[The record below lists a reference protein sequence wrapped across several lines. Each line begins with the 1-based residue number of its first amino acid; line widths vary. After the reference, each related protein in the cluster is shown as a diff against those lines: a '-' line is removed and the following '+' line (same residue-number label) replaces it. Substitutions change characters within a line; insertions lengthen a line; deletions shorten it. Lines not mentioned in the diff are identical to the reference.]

1 MALQVR
7 WRLHASAS
15 PSARDQSTLAW
26 RMPFPTSMCHR
37 RDIIQLYHVYIRLSY
52 LCPLLTSSS
61 LFPGVIAWI
70 ADLDAALTGETPCST
85 SSTILGRVPSN
96 YPRTSLKNRLEL
108 SSPCYLFVPPGPRLQ
123 HTDVHAPRKAEGCN
137 SIRPGSSCWAP
148 QGTTSSMP
156 GTMQACKGAR
166 DRRFAT
172 GLQPDVCP
180 HCPAEEAAVL
190 PRHSYGKL
198 GPAWAAFLG
207 GEPCLLGV
215 SKAGASE
222 CLHGAF
228 MEDGPATIT
237 SPSPVMPLHSLDPL
251 LL

>member
-37 RDIIQLYHVYIRLSY
+37 RDIIQLYHVYIRSSY
-52 LCPLLTSSS
+52 LCPLLTSPS

-108 SSPCYLFVPPGPRLQ
+108 SSPCYLFVPPRPRSQ

-215 SKAGASE
+215 SKAGASS
-222 CLHGAF
+222 AS
-228 MEDGPATIT
+228 MGP
-237 SPSPVMPLHSLDPL
+237 SWRMVPQL
-251 LL
+251 